1 MYRYRFLKVILLFI
15 IFVSIGFPLLISLET
30 SDQSIASSLNNKKYL
45 NPISI
50 QGLRFQSSKSSRI
63 IIRAVAKEL
72 KVNPRKFFIFNIK
85 PFNELTLNNV
95 TVEFYKNEGEPSG
108 IDLGDLMHK
117 FSSGSSEKSSSS
129 KRHKFGATK
138 TGLITRSVIN
148 KLILKI
154 YDKNNLSLMIK
165 AATAYLNFKKGE
177 IIFQNAIVEDI
188 DSKKIINSRK
198 IVFKNGENV
207 LRVPG
212 RYVLLSPSGS
222 KKGKGLKINL

>member
-1 MYRYRFLKVILLFI
+1 M
-15 IFVSIGFPLLISLET
+15 
-30 SDQSIASSLNNKKYL
+30 
-45 NPISI
+45 
-50 QGLRFQSSKSSRI
+50 
-63 IIRAVAKEL
+63 
-72 KVNPRKFFIFNIK
+72 
-85 PFNELTLNNV
+85 TLNNV

-165 AATAYLNFKKGE
+165 AATAYLNFKK
-177 IIFQNAIVEDI
+177 
-188 DSKKIINSRK
+188 R
-198 IVFKNGENV
+198 
-207 LRVPG
+207 
-212 RYVLLSPSGS
+212 
-222 KKGKGLKINL
+222 